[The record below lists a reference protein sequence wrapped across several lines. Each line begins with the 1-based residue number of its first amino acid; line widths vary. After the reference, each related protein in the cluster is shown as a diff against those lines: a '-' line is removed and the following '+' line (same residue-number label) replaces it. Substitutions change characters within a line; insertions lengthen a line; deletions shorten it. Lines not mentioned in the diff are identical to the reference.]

1 MGIPNEIMNLMM
13 NSSGDSDT
21 YQITRSLRFKSAS
34 STYLSRVI
42 GSGSK
47 QKFTWSFW
55 TKITSYTSANEI
67 IFNRPAG
74 FGLPSLGLTLAADG
88 TLNFFDMVSL
98 TPSYNF
104 RLITTQT
111 LKDTTSW
118 YHIVAAVDTT
128 QSTAANRVRLYLN
141 GTEITSFT
149 TSTYPSINTNTSW
162 GVTNDTNSIGVGNSS
177 SKYINGYL
185 AEIYIIDG
193 QQLTPSS
200 FGQTDLNGRWV
211 PISYTGTYGTQG
223 AYLNFSDN
231 SNTTSTTLGKDYSG
245 NGNNWT
251 PNNFSVTAGV
261 GNDSLTDSP
270 SNYGTDT
277 GLGGEVRGNYCMWNL
292 LWQGRTNDPSNGNL
306 DYPASSV
313 GIGNFGLTTGKWYWE
328 ITSTGGTTTAAL
340 YTTSATT
347 STTITTGVTKGFRF
361 DADAGTFD
369 WTTNGSTW
377 NSITTGLT
385 SGPYYLYV
393 STAASTTA
401 SLNCGQR
408 PFSYTAPAGYKA
420 ICTSNLPTPT
430 IKKSSQF
437 MNVVTYTGTGATRS
451 LTGVGFIPDLVW
463 TKSRSNI
470 ETHKLTDSVR
480 GTSKALSSETTGDE
494 VSESGVT
501 SFDSDGFTIGSTT
514 TGYNTNTYTYVGW
527 SWKKGTTPGFDIV
540 TYTGNGTNRT
550 ITHGLGSTPHF
561 MIVKARTTAGTD
573 QGWAVYHRNLTSATY
588 YALLNTSA
596 AEVSDSTVWNSTAP
610 TSSVFSVG
618 TNALVNTNNDT
629 YLSYLWTEISGFSR
643 FGTYTGNGAADGPF
657 VWCGFRPKYIMI
669 KYKGGTGDWLVYD
682 SVRNAY
688 NTSLNNLITDSTAVE
703 NTTGKD
709 LDILSNG
716 FKIRNTDTNY
726 NTSSGINIFAA
737 FAELPFKYSRGR

>member
-313 GIGNFGLTTGKWYWE
+313 GIGNFGLTTGKW
-328 ITSTGGTTTAAL
+328 
-340 YTTSATT
+340 
-347 STTITTGVTKGFRF
+347 
-361 DADAGTFD
+361 
-369 WTTNGSTW
+369 
-377 NSITTGLT
+377 
-385 SGPYYLYV
+385 
-393 STAASTTA
+393 
-401 SLNCGQR
+401 
-408 PFSYTAPAGYKA
+408 
-420 ICTSNLPTPT
+420 
-430 IKKSSQF
+430 
-437 MNVVTYTGTGATRS
+437 
-451 LTGVGFIPDLVW
+451 
-463 TKSRSNI
+463 
-470 ETHKLTDSVR
+470 
-480 GTSKALSSETTGDE
+480 
-494 VSESGVT
+494 
-501 SFDSDGFTIGSTT
+501 
-514 TGYNTNTYTYVGW
+514 
-527 SWKKGTTPGFDIV
+527 
-540 TYTGNGTNRT
+540 
-550 ITHGLGSTPHF
+550 
-561 MIVKARTTAGTD
+561 
-573 QGWAVYHRNLTSATY
+573 
-588 YALLNTSA
+588 
-596 AEVSDSTVWNSTAP
+596 
-610 TSSVFSVG
+610 
-618 TNALVNTNNDT
+618 
-629 YLSYLWTEISGFSR
+629 
-643 FGTYTGNGAADGPF
+643 
-657 VWCGFRPKYIMI
+657 
-669 KYKGGTGDWLVYD
+669 
-682 SVRNAY
+682 
-688 NTSLNNLITDSTAVE
+688 
-703 NTTGKD
+703 
-709 LDILSNG
+709 
-716 FKIRNTDTNY
+716 
-726 NTSSGINIFAA
+726 
-737 FAELPFKYSRGR
+737 